1 MNNLGVI
8 KTGLPFFELND
19 YLNTVE
25 REKNDKRKPCKT
37 NRSVQLYLSTPKL
50 FMICL
55 TLFLSK
61 GSSKPVQQGDELQA
75 QLSCFQAKNLKEA
88 Q

>member
-8 KTGLPFFELND
+8 RTGLPFFELND

-55 TLFLSK
+55 TLFLFLFCFLKINILKNNSK
-61 GSSKPVQQGDELQA
+61 IVFTFISH
-75 QLSCFQAKNLKEA
+75 
-88 Q
+88 

>member
-1 MNNLGVI
+1 MNTLGVI
-8 KTGLPFFELND
+8 RTGLPFFELND

-55 TLFLSK
+55 TLFLFLFCFLKINILKNNSK
-61 GSSKPVQQGDELQA
+61 IVFTFISH
-75 QLSCFQAKNLKEA
+75 
-88 Q
+88 